1 MKPLYWW
8 LFANLWVQ
16 HFCKYSPEQGW
27 GWMCSLLLSEV
38 SSYACII
45 STQCTHEAC
54 GYQVWGRFIMK
65 MLVSPPSWW
74 TGLKETKK
82 KSISSSYSNLVF
94 GEGSTSL
101 VIISSSWCS
110 WPKVMKFLVTLDFL
124 NWNTTM
130 CLLISSHAGETP
142 PPPKA
147 QFWQQIA
154 QLWENN
160 RVLEAH

>member
-16 HFCKYSPEQGW
+16 HLCKYSPEQGW

-82 KSISSSYSNLVF
+82 SPSPPHTQILSLGKGQPLWLSYLHHDAHGLRLWSSLLPLTSWTGIQECVYWLATMQVRHPHLPKHSS
-94 GEGSTSL
+94 GSKLHS
-101 VIISSSWCS
+101 CER
-110 WPKVMKFLVTLDFL
+110 
-124 NWNTTM
+124 TT
-130 CLLISSHAGETP
+130 EY
-142 PPPKA
+142 
-147 QFWQQIA
+147 
-154 QLWENN
+154 
-160 RVLEAH
+160 